1 MKKFFVI
8 MFLLVVGFTVLAQ
21 AEPAQPPPASNQPGV
36 LPNVNVIVPPYLWI
50 DNFVTGENGILEHH
64 VANLRLIQE
73 WLRDNPSDI
82 AALIGMVSDLK
93 IRGYCYYNYS
103 TGFYSLKYNQAG
115 STVNQG
121 DRVCQEALSLSR
133 AISIRNW
140 LLTPQNWLKD
150 KQGNPIKIDEF
161 RIRILDV
168 KALGLRGGGNFPNQ
182 SVAVWM
188 LSFNQAKQGPGILTL
203 TQGPPAPVPTPEIAP
218 RRRPKT
224 TIYTQKIDP

>member
-8 MFLLVVGFTVLAQ
+8 IFLLVLGVTVLAQ
-21 AEPAQPPPASNQPGV
+21 AEPAQTPPASNQPGV
-36 LPNVNVIVPPYLWI
+36 LPNVEVIVPPYLWI
-50 DNFVTGENGILEHH
+50 DNFITGENGILDNH
-64 VANLRLIQE
+64 VPNLRLIQE
-73 WLRDNPSDI
+73 WLRDHPSDI

-93 IRGYCYYNYS
+93 IKGRCYYNYS
-103 TGFYSLKYNQAG
+103 TGFYSLKYNQPG
-115 STVNQG
+115 STVDQG
-121 DRVCQEALSLSR
+121 DRICQEALSLSR

-150 KQGNPIKIDEF
+150 KQGNPIKIEEF
-161 RIRILDV
+161 RLRILDV

-188 LSFNQAKQGPGILTL
+188 LSFDQASKGPGILTL
-203 TQGPPAPVPTPEIAP
+203 TQGPSAPTPPDPAPP
-218 RRRPKT
+218 RRPKT